1 MARVE
6 AWRNGAE
13 LHKFGARNDEIY
25 HQALRIA
32 ARRDR
37 ARAKAAADADDAAD
51 DADDADPTR

>member
-13 LHKFGARNDEIY
+13 LHKFGDRNDEIY

-37 ARAKAAADADDAAD
+37 ARAAAAADADDADD

>member
-25 HQALRIA
+25 HQALRVA

-37 ARAKAAADADDAAD
+37 ARAKAAAD